1 MRRIITPILL
11 TCFALATLPAAAED
25 EEPLFRVQP
34 LTDKILV
41 LTEITPWE
49 SNHVVIDSAKGL
61 VLVDPGHSA
70 LMGRLI
76 RDAVRRELGR
86 DHFAYVIDTHGH
98 WGHAWGNA
106 AFSEAVVI
114 GHEQAAA
121 SIEADAANLAQRA
134 EFIRGQLAQ
143 VEARLDELDPASEEA
158 AEARLQRDHFDR
170 IARGL
175 DETDFVVRPPSLTFS
190 DRLQLDLGNL
200 RLDLRFLGAGHSLSD
215 IVIMIPEEKVLLL
228 GCFFLARGSL
238 PYFGTRP
245 QLDPDRWLETF
256 GDLLSDETAIDYVVL
271 GQHSIWSR
279 EQLDAMRGYIAHLWS
294 GVKTLEA
301 EGVDFETILK
311 RLELP
316 PEHDPL
322 RQFGATEEELEQMRR
337 FETTALWRQLKESAA
352 IEVAAALD
360 RDGTAA
366 AVALFHVMASNQGTD
381 VYFDEN
387 EFNLLGYRLLGLGRI
402 DDAIAVFQL
411 NVEQFPESWNV
422 YDSLGEAHAA
432 KGNTERAIELYKRS
446 VEINPQNTN
455 GVDAIK
461 RLESQL

>member
-1 MRRIITPILL
+1 RIITPLL
-11 TCFALATLPAAAED
+11 LACFALSSFPVAAD
-25 EEPLFRVQP
+25 NQEPLFRVQR
-34 LTDKILV
+34 LTERV
-41 LTEITPWE
+41 FVFTEITPWE

-61 VLVDPGHSA
+61 VLVDPGHST

-86 DHFAYVIDTHGH
+86 DRFAYVIDTHGH

-106 AFSEAVVI
+106 AFPEAVVI
-114 GHEQAAA
+114 GHQQAAE
-121 SIEADAANLAQRA
+121 SIKTDAPNLTRRA

-143 VEARLDELDPASEEA
+143 LEARLNELDPDSEETA
-158 AEARLQRDHFDR
+158 AVQLQRDHFDR

-238 PYFGTRP
+238 PYFGTGP
-245 QLDPDRWLETF
+245 QLDPDRWLETLR
-256 GDLLSDETAIDYVVL
+256 DLLNDDTAVDRVVL

-301 EGVDFETILK
+301 EGVDLETIST
-311 RLELP
+311 RLVLP
-316 PEHDPL
+316 PERDPL
-322 RQFGATEEELEQMRR
+322 RQFGATEEELERMRQ

-352 IEVAAALD
+352 TEVGAALD
-360 RDGTAA
+360 RDGAAA

-387 EFNLLGYRLLGLGRI
+387 EFNLLGYRLLGQGRI

-411 NVEQFPESWNV
+411 NVERYPQSWNV
-422 YDSLGEAHAA
+422 YDSLGEAYAA